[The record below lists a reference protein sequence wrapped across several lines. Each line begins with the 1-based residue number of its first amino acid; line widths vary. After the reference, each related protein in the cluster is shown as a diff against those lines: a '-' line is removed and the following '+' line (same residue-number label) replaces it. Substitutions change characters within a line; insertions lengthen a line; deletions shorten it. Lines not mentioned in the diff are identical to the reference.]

1 MKGMMK
7 IPQEEYDEK
16 ENKKESFSIFR
27 FLLSKDRGLLKI
39 LFNFILIHIIIIL
52 LLTRNDI
59 LRDSKNNGL
68 SSEDMNNKVRIA
80 FYVHSL
86 SVGEI
91 EKLTS
96 ILLNYLSKQNIFEI
110 YLFFNEDCKTEYK
123 INNKIHKVKINIHSP
138 YILRR
143 KLIDFNI
150 ELLLYQFNDIK
161 DIKMLNK
168 LNELKDIRT
177 LLINYSGFLYRIYND
192 DLYSFNTLYKT
203 YKDSKYIVSFIS
215 FENELLFKNW
225 GINSIFMD
233 VPLPVFYNNTFP
245 SDLSSKTILMMGKGS
260 EKMKRLDLGIKAM
273 EYIVKVI
280 PDCKMKIITDIYGKK
295 KLKHLIKDLNLEN
308 NIIFEEY
315 SLFNEKHFK
324 NVSLH
329 LVTSFAERS
338 AMEICETKLYGIPN
352 ILVGLDYLSCSK
364 GGVSILYDDNPK
376 TIAEECINIL
386 KDEKYR
392 KKMGKE
398 AREIMKNYDVDS
410 IADKW
415 MRLILC
421 IYLDETYYHKIREE
435 DLELINLKDEEKTLN
450 NQIDL
455 LKKRKGMND
464 INEYNLK
471 KFDFVRRIYKLQSG
485 VF

>member
-110 YLFFNEDCKTEYK
+110 YLFFNEDCKIEYK

-150 ELLLYQFNDIK
+150 ELLLYQFNNIK

-245 SDLSSKTILMMGKGS
+245 
-260 EKMKRLDLGIKAM
+260 
-273 EYIVKVI
+273 
-280 PDCKMKIITDIYGKK
+280 
-295 KLKHLIKDLNLEN
+295 
-308 NIIFEEY
+308 
-315 SLFNEKHFK
+315 
-324 NVSLH
+324 
-329 LVTSFAERS
+329 
-338 AMEICETKLYGIPN
+338 
-352 ILVGLDYLSCSK
+352 
-364 GGVSILYDDNPK
+364 
-376 TIAEECINIL
+376 
-386 KDEKYR
+386 
-392 KKMGKE
+392 
-398 AREIMKNYDVDS
+398 
-410 IADKW
+410 
-415 MRLILC
+415 
-421 IYLDETYYHKIREE
+421 
-435 DLELINLKDEEKTLN
+435 
-450 NQIDL
+450 
-455 LKKRKGMND
+455 
-464 INEYNLK
+464 
-471 KFDFVRRIYKLQSG
+471 
-485 VF
+485 